1 MDVAIGATLAAIGKK
16 LLAALAGDK
25 NGRKF
30 LGYVIGIAIV
40 IVLLP
45 VIAVYGLFGWMA
57 GGGEVEGIV
66 PSSANSILAYENQ
79 LYAIEETFR
88 SYDLSERDIEAGQ
101 VIYLSCLIG
110 RESEEGFYQTYA
122 DCFLNRSEEADLL
135 SNISS
140 AFGVAFTDADRAEFQ
155 NLYGGTP

>member
-16 LLAALAGDK
+16 LLVALAGDK

-30 LGYVIGIAIV
+30 LGYVIGIALV

-57 GGGEVEGIV
+57 GGGSVEGIV
-66 PSSANSILAYENQ
+66 PSSANSILAYEYQ
-79 LYAIEETFR
+79 LNAIAETLR

-101 VIYLSCLIG
+101 VIYLSCLAG
-110 RESEEGFYQTYA
+110 RESEEGFYQTLA
-122 DCFLNRSEEADLL
+122 DCFLNRTEETDLL

-140 AFGVAFTDADRAEFQ
+140 AFGVAFTDADRAEFY

>member
-1 MDVAIGATLAAIGKK
+1 MDVAIGTTLAAIGKK
-16 LLAALAGDK
+16 LLVALAGDK
-25 NGRKF
+25 NGRKI
-30 LGYVIGIAIV
+30 LGYVVGIALV

-57 GGGEVEGIV
+57 GGGEIEGIV

-110 RESEEGFYQTYA
+110 RESEEGFYQTYV

-140 AFGVAFTDADRAEFQ
+140 AFGIAFTDADRAEFQ

>member
-16 LLAALAGDK
+16 LLVALAGDK

-30 LGYVIGIAIV
+30 LGYVIGIALV

-45 VIAVYGLFGWMA
+45 VIAVYGLVGWMA

-110 RESEEGFYQTYA
+110 RESEEGFYQTYV

>member
-16 LLAALAGDK
+16 LLVALAGDK

-30 LGYVIGIAIV
+30 LGYVIGIALV

-45 VIAVYGLFGWMA
+45 IIAVYGLFGWMA
-57 GGGEVEGIV
+57 GGGEVEGFV
-66 PSSANSILAYENQ
+66 PSSANGILAYEYQ
-79 LYAIEETFR
+79 LNAIAEALR

-101 VIYLSCLIG
+101 VIYLSCLVG

-140 AFGVAFTDADRAEFQ
+140 AFGIAFTDADRAEFQ

>member
-16 LLAALAGDK
+16 LLVALAGDK

-30 LGYVIGIAIV
+30 LGFVVGIALV

-88 SYDLSERDIEAGQ
+88 SYDLPERDIEAGQ
-101 VIYLSCLIG
+101 VIYLSCLVG

-122 DCFLNRSEEADLL
+122 DCFLNRGEEADLL

-140 AFGVAFTDADRAEFQ
+140 AFGIAFTDADRAEFH
-155 NLYGGTP
+155 NLFPNDF

>member
-30 LGYVIGIAIV
+30 LGYVIGITIV

-57 GGGEVEGIV
+57 GGGEIEGIV
-66 PSSANSILAYENQ
+66 PSSVNSILAYESQ
-79 LYAIEETFR
+79 LNAIAETFR
-88 SYDLSERDIEAGQ
+88 ACDLSERDIEAGQ
-101 VIYLSCLIG
+101 AIYLSCLVG

-140 AFGVAFTDADRAEFQ
+140 AFGIAFSDVDRTEFQ
-155 NLYGGTP
+155 NLYGGIS

>member
-16 LLAALAGDK
+16 LLVALAGDK

-30 LGYVIGIAIV
+30 LGYVIGIALV

-66 PSSANSILAYENQ
+66 PSSANSILAYEYQ
-79 LYAIEETFR
+79 LNAIAETFR
-88 SYDLSERDIEAGQ
+88 SYELSERDIEAGQ
-101 VIYLSCLIG
+101 VIYLSCHVG

>member
-1 MDVAIGATLAAIGKK
+1 MDAAIGATLAAIGKK
-16 LLAALAGDK
+16 LLVALAGDK

-30 LGYVIGIAIV
+30 LGYVIGIALV

-57 GGGEVEGIV
+57 GGGEVEGFV
-66 PSSANSILAYENQ
+66 PSSANSIYAYESQ
-79 LYAIEETFR
+79 LTAIEETFR

-101 VIYLSCLIG
+101 VIYLSCLVG
-110 RESEEGFYQTYA
+110 RESEERFYQTYA

-140 AFGVAFTDADRAEFQ
+140 AFGIAFTDADRAEFQ

>member
-16 LLAALAGDK
+16 LLFALAGDK

-30 LGYVIGIAIV
+30 LGYVIGIALV

-110 RESEEGFYQTYA
+110 RESEEGFYQTYV

-140 AFGVAFTDADRAEFQ
+140 AFGIEFSDADRTEFQ
-155 NLYGGTP
+155 NLFPNDF

>member
-1 MDVAIGATLAAIGKK
+1 MDAAIGATLAAIGKK
-16 LLAALAGDK
+16 LLVALAGDK

-30 LGYVIGIAIV
+30 LGYVIGIALV
-40 IVLLP
+40 IALLP

-66 PSSANSILAYENQ
+66 PSSANSILAYEYQ
-79 LYAIEETFR
+79 LNAIAETFR
-88 SYDLSERDIEAGQ
+88 SYELSERDIEAGQ
-101 VIYLSCLIG
+101 VIYLSCLVG

-140 AFGVAFTDADRAEFQ
+140 AFGIAFTDADRAEFQ

>member
-1 MDVAIGATLAAIGKK
+1 MDAAIGATLAAIGKK
-16 LLAALAGDK
+16 LLVALAGDK

-30 LGYVIGIAIV
+30 LGYVIGIALV
-40 IVLLP
+40 IALLP

-57 GGGEVEGIV
+57 GGGEVEGII

-101 VIYLSCLIG
+101 VIYLSCLVG

-140 AFGVAFTDADRAEFQ
+140 AFGIAFTDADRAEFQ

>member
-16 LLAALAGDK
+16 LLVALAGDK
-25 NGRKF
+25 NGRKI
-30 LGYVIGIAIV
+30 LGYVIGIALV

-88 SYDLSERDIEAGQ
+88 SYDLSERDI
-101 VIYLSCLIG
+101 
-110 RESEEGFYQTYA
+110 
-122 DCFLNRSEEADLL
+122 
-135 SNISS
+135 
-140 AFGVAFTDADRAEFQ
+140 
-155 NLYGGTP
+155 

>member
-16 LLAALAGDK
+16 LLVALAGDK

-30 LGYVIGIAIV
+30 LGYVIGITIV

-57 GGGEVEGIV
+57 GGEVEGIV
-66 PSSANSILAYENQ
+66 PSSVDSLLVYEPR
-79 LYAIEETFR
+79 LTVIAETFR
-88 SYDLSERDIEAGQ
+88 ACDLSERDIEAGQ
-101 VIYLSCLIG
+101 VIYLSCLVG

-122 DCFLNRSEEADLL
+122 DCFLNRGEETDLL

-155 NLYGGTP
+155 NLYGGIS

>member
-1 MDVAIGATLAAIGKK
+1 
-16 LLAALAGDK
+16 
-25 NGRKF
+25 
-30 LGYVIGIAIV
+30 
-40 IVLLP
+40 
-45 VIAVYGLFGWMA
+45 MA

>member
-16 LLAALAGDK
+16 LLVALAGDK

-30 LGYVIGIAIV
+30 LGYVIGIAFV
-40 IVLLP
+40 IALLP

-66 PSSANSILAYENQ
+66 PSSANSILAYEYQ
-79 LYAIEETFR
+79 LNAIAETFR

>member
-16 LLAALAGDK
+16 LLVALAGDK

-30 LGYVIGIAIV
+30 LGYVIGIALV

-66 PSSANSILAYENQ
+66 PSSANSIPAYEYQ
-79 LYAIEETFR
+79 LNAIAETFR
-88 SYDLSERDIEAGQ
+88 SYELSERDIEAGQ
-101 VIYLSCLIG
+101 VIYLSCLVG
-110 RESEEGFYQTYA
+110 RESEEGFYQTYV

>member
-16 LLAALAGDK
+16 LLVALAGDK
-25 NGRKF
+25 NGRKI
-30 LGYVIGIAIV
+30 LGYAIGIALV

-140 AFGVAFTDADRAEFQ
+140 AFGIAFTDADRAEFQ

>member
-30 LGYVIGIAIV
+30 LGYVIGIALV

-57 GGGEVEGIV
+57 GGEVEGIV
-66 PSSANSILAYENQ
+66 PSSVDSLLVYEPQ
-79 LYAIEETFR
+79 LTAIAETFR
-88 SYDLSERDIEAGQ
+88 ACDLSERDIEAGQ

-110 RESEEGFYQTYA
+110 RESEEGFYQTYV
-122 DCFLNRSEEADLL
+122 DCFLNQSEEADLL

-140 AFGVAFTDADRAEFQ
+140 AFGIAFTDADRAEFQ
-155 NLYGGTP
+155 NLY

>member
-16 LLAALAGDK
+16 LLVALAGDK

-30 LGYVIGIAIV
+30 LGYVIGIALV

-57 GGGEVEGIV
+57 GGGEVEGIA
-66 PSSANSILAYENQ
+66 PSSANSILAYEYQ
-79 LYAIEETFR
+79 LNAIAETFR

-101 VIYLSCLIG
+101 VIYLSCLVG
-110 RESEEGFYQTYA
+110 RESEEGFYQIYA
-122 DCFLNRSEEADLL
+122 DCFLNQSEEADLL

-140 AFGVAFTDADRAEFQ
+140 AFGIAFTDADRAEFQ

>member
-16 LLAALAGDK
+16 LLVALAGDK

-30 LGYVIGIAIV
+30 LGYVIGIALV

>member
-16 LLAALAGDK
+16 LLVALAGDK

-30 LGYVIGIAIV
+30 LGYVIGIALV

-66 PSSANSILAYENQ
+66 PSSANSIPAYENQ

-122 DCFLNRSEEADLL
+122 ECFLNRSEEADLL

-140 AFGVAFTDADRAEFQ
+140 AFGIAFTDADRVEFY

>member
-88 SYDLSERDIEAGQ
+88 SYDLSEQDIEAGQ

>member
-16 LLAALAGDK
+16 LLVALAGDK
-25 NGRKF
+25 SGRKF
-30 LGYVIGIAIV
+30 LGFVIGIALV

-110 RESEEGFYQTYA
+110 RESEEGFYQTYV

>member
-16 LLAALAGDK
+16 LLVALAGDK

-30 LGYVIGIAIV
+30 LGYVIGIALV

-57 GGGEVEGIV
+57 GGGEIEGIV

-88 SYDLSERDIEAGQ
+88 SYNLSERDIEAGQ
-101 VIYLSCLIG
+101 VIYLSCLVG
-110 RESEEGFYQTYA
+110 RESEEGFYQTYV

-140 AFGVAFTDADRAEFQ
+140 AFGIAFTDADRAEFQ
-155 NLYGGTP
+155 DLFPYYF

>member
-1 MDVAIGATLAAIGKK
+1 MDAAIGATLAAIGKK
-16 LLAALAGDK
+16 LLVALAGDK

-30 LGYVIGIAIV
+30 LGYVIGIALV

>member
-1 MDVAIGATLAAIGKK
+1 MDAAIGATLAAIGKK
-16 LLAALAGDK
+16 LLVALAGDK
-25 NGRKF
+25 KGRKF
-30 LGYVIGIAIV
+30 LGYVIGIALV
-40 IVLLP
+40 IALLP

-57 GGGEVEGIV
+57 GGGEVEGII

-101 VIYLSCLIG
+101 VIYLSCLVG

-140 AFGVAFTDADRAEFQ
+140 AFGIAFTDADRAEFQ

>member
-16 LLAALAGDK
+16 LLVALAGDK

-30 LGYVIGIAIV
+30 LGYVIGIALV

-66 PSSANSILAYENQ
+66 PSSANSIPAYEYQ
-79 LYAIEETFR
+79 LNAIAETFR
-88 SYDLSERDIEAGQ
+88 SYELSERDIEAGQ
-101 VIYLSCLIG
+101 VIYLSCLVG
-110 RESEEGFYQTYA
+110 RESEEGFYQTYV

-140 AFGVAFTDADRAEFQ
+140 AFGIAFTDADRAEFQ

>member
-16 LLAALAGDK
+16 LLVALAGDK
-25 NGRKF
+25 SGRKF
-30 LGYVIGIAIV
+30 LGFVIGIALV

-110 RESEEGFYQTYA
+110 RESEEGFYQTYV

-140 AFGVAFTDADRAEFQ
+140 AFGIEFSDADRTEFQ
-155 NLYGGTP
+155 NLFPNDF

>member
-16 LLAALAGDK
+16 LLVALAGDK

-30 LGYVIGIAIV
+30 LGYVIGIALV
-40 IVLLP
+40 IALLP

-57 GGGEVEGIV
+57 GGEVEGIV
-66 PSSANSILAYENQ
+66 PSSANSILAYEYQ
-79 LYAIEETFR
+79 LNAIAETFR
-88 SYDLSERDIEAGQ
+88 SYELSERDIEAGQ
-101 VIYLSCLIG
+101 VIYLSCLVG

-140 AFGVAFTDADRAEFQ
+140 AFGIAFTDADRAEFQ